1 VEAARMRSRLRFQ
14 RRELLIKEALV
25 LMAKIIEIIRITK
38 LVYSG
43 QFFKLSKGVRVAK
56 AVAMVSRSDLSS
68 AECKD
73 AEILLGISGI
83 TVWFFALCLYHRDGL
98 WWLKIIPVK
107 FA

>member
-1 VEAARMRSRLRFQ
+1 MRSRLRFR

-38 LVYSG
+38 LVYNG
-43 QFFKLSKGVRVAK
+43 QFSKLSKGVRMAK
-56 AVAMVSRSDLSS
+56 AVAMVSRSNLFN
-68 AECKD
+68 AECRD
-73 AEILLGISGI
+73 VEILLGITGK

-98 WWLKIIPVK
+98 WWLKIILAK

>member
-1 VEAARMRSRLRFQ
+1 MRSRLRFR

-38 LVYSG
+38 LVDNG
-43 QFFKLSKGVRVAK
+43 QFSKLSKEVRAAK
-56 AVAMVSRSDLSS
+56 AVAMVSRPDLFN
-68 AECKD
+68 AECKG
-73 AEILLGISGI
+73 AENLLTIIGM

-98 WWLKIIPVK
+98 QWLKIILAK